1 MFKKILLPIDLEH
14 TEVADKAIQLAL
26 EEAERSDAKLYV
38 MTVAPGFGMPLVA
51 SFFDDNTVK
60 KAIKE
65 IARHLDNF
73 VKQNIPQKF
82 HAKSIVTEGNPPEQ
96 ILKQAKVHD
105 IDLIVITSHDSEME
119 QMLLGSCSA
128 KVVRHSECSVLV
140 VKNT

>member
-14 TEVADKAIQLAL
+14 TEVAGKAIKLAL
-26 EEAERSDAKLYV
+26 EEAERSDSKLYV

-51 SFFDDNTVK
+51 SFFDDSTVK
-60 KAIKE
+60 KAMKE
-65 IARHLDNF
+65 IAKHLDRF
-73 VKQNIPQKF
+73 VKETIPEKF

-96 ILKQAKVHD
+96 ILKQAKAHD
-105 IDLIVITSHDSEME
+105 IDLIVITSHDSEVE

-128 KVVRHSECSVLV
+128 KVVRHSLCSVLV

>member
-14 TEVADKAIQLAL
+14 AEVAGKAIKLAL
-26 EEAERSDAKLYV
+26 EEAERSDSKLYV

-51 SFFDDNTVK
+51 SFFDDSTVK
-60 KAIKE
+60 KAMKE
-65 IARHLDNF
+65 IAKHLDRF
-73 VKQNIPQKF
+73 VRDNIPEKF
-82 HAKSIVTEGNPPEQ
+82 HTKSIVTEGNPPEQ
-96 ILKQAKVHD
+96 ILSQAKEHN

-128 KVVRHSECSVLV
+128 KVVRHSNCSVLV

>member
-14 TEVADKAIQLAL
+14 TEVASKAIKLAL

-51 SFFDDNTVK
+51 SFFDEGTVK
-60 KAIKE
+60 KAMKE
-65 IARHLDNF
+65 IARHMDQF
-73 VKQNIPQKF
+73 VREKIPQKL

-96 ILKQAKVHD
+96 ILKQAEKHD

-119 QMLLGSCSA
+119 QIFLGSCSA
-128 KVVRHSECSVLV
+128 RVVRHSHCSVLV
-140 VKNT
+140 VKNK

>member
-14 TEVADKAIQLAL
+14 TEVAGKAIQLAL
-26 EEAERSDAKLYV
+26 EEAERSDAKIYV

-60 KAIKE
+60 KALKE
-65 IARHLDNF
+65 IARHLDKF
-73 VKQNIPQKF
+73 VHDNIPEKF

-96 ILKQAKVHD
+96 ILEQAKKHD
-105 IDLIVITSHDSEME
+105 IDLIVITSHDSEIE

-128 KVVRHSECSVLV
+128 RVVRHSRCSVLV